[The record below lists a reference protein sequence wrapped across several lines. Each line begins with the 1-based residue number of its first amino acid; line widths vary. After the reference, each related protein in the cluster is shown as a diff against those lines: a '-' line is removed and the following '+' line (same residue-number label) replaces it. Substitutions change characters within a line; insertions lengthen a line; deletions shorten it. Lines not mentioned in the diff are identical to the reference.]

1 MTLQAPDVD
10 TYCISPHLGFLSDN
24 PPLRSFTKS
33 QYAPWDELI
42 ANLPRLIS
50 SHSLRRTVDD
60 TLPYIDPSDLSTELE
75 NQRAY
80 VVLGFLIHAYVW
92 CETGDDVAT
101 GLERQPRGTIPPQ
114 LAEPFLH
121 VCDELGLPPVLL
133 YAGLCLWNWKLG
145 AVQDV
150 LPAAAN
156 QFYELEQL
164 ECVGSF
170 TGDLGE
176 TDFNLVPVLVEA
188 EGGPLVR
195 LLLDAVVAGAAGGD
209 EAAKSVQRALE
220 ICAETIG
227 RMRKHLAKLYSTL
240 DADFFYHRLRPF
252 LSGGNGMEDRGLPRG
267 FVFQRRD
274 GSEKAVKC
282 IGGSAAQSSLFQFL
296 DLVLGVEHA
305 STGDGDP
312 ETLFQ
317 VRFFPLSR
325 LSSRKSLWLTRGCF
339 VDDEGVYAAEAPGFS
354 RSRGEATYNP
364 LLRATAR
371 RGRVALSR
379 V

>member
-1 MTLQAPDVD
+1 MTLEVPNMDA
-10 TYCISPHLGFLSDN
+10 YGISTHLGFLSDN
-24 PPLRSFTKS
+24 GPLTSFTKT

-42 ANLPRLIS
+42 ANLPHLTS

-60 TLPYIDPSDLSTELE
+60 TLPYIDPSELGSELE
-75 NQRAY
+75 HQRAY

-92 CETGDDVAT
+92 GQTGENDAAR
-101 GLERQPRGTIPPQ
+101 LPRGTVPPQ

-133 YAGLCLWNWKLG
+133 YAGLCLWNWKPG
-145 AVQDV
+145 ADQGVF
-150 LPAAAN
+150 PATGDR
-156 QFYELEQL
+156 QFFELEQL

-209 EAAKSVQRALE
+209 GALKSVQRALE
-220 ICAETIG
+220 ICAETIE
-227 RMRKHLAKLYSTL
+227 RMKKHLAKLYSTL

-252 LSGGNGMEDRGLPRG
+252 LSGGKGMEDKGLPRG

-274 GSEKAVKC
+274 GSEREVKC

-296 DLVLGVEHA
+296 DLVLGVEHE
-305 STGDGDP
+305 STDGGDS

-317 VRFFPLSR
+317 VRCYP
-325 LSSRKSLWLTRGCF
+325 
-339 VDDEGVYAAEAPGFS
+339 
-354 RSRGEATYNP
+354 
-364 LLRATAR
+364 
-371 RGRVALSR
+371 
-379 V
+379 